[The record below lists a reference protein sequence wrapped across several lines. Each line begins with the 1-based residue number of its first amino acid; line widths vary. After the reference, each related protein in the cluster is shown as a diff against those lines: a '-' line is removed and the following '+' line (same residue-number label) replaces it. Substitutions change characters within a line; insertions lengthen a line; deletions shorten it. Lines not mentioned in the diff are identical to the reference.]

1 METVKIVI
9 SLLALVVSVL
19 ALFWGDAIRRLFVR
33 PKLSVSLVSGGGYK
47 TVWNNEIPM
56 YFYHLRVKNSS
67 QTPAMKV
74 EVLLMRLQTAPSF
87 GANWCKPVD
96 FRNRIQLAWPYP
108 NLPNHQQRPNI
119 GPDDEYVCDLG
130 HLEKKI
136 NEEPVFMLQTY
147 IKPDN
152 FESLRPREKMRLEI
166 KAVAENAVSELL
178 WLEIYWDGV
187 WTDDSTSLAQHFL
200 IKEIPSPMAD

>member
-1 METVKIVI
+1 METLKTAI

-33 PKLSVSLVSGGGYK
+33 PKLSVSLVSGKGHK
-47 TVWNNEIPM
+47 TVWSNEIPM
-56 YFYHLRVKNSS
+56 YFYHLRVKNSRR
-67 QTPAMKV
+67 TPATNV
-74 EVLLMRLQTAPSF
+74 EVLLMRLETAPY
-87 GANWCKPVD
+87 GHPLVPVD
-96 FRNRIQLAWPYP
+96 LRNRIQLAWPYP

-119 GPDDEYVCDLG
+119 GPEYVCDLG

-152 FESLRPREKMRLEI
+152 FESLRPRQRMRLEI
-166 KAVAENAVSELL
+166 KAVGENAESEPL
-178 WLEIYWDGV
+178 WLDIYWDGE
-187 WTDDSTSLAQHFL
+187 WTDDSTSLADHFQ